1 MTSAPQTAFVDKPP
15 IELPHPVRMRIL
27 FMVMIGVFLAAL
39 DQTVVGTALP
49 KIITDLGGNDLYTWA
64 FTAYLLT
71 STISGPLYGKLSDL
85 FGRRPIFL
93 FGIGIFMVGSLLAGL
108 SQEMWHLIGARGI
121 QGLGAGALFPIALA
135 VIGDLFSPSERGR
148 YQGLFG
154 AVFGL
159 SVLIGPAIGGL
170 LTDTVGWPFV
180 FFFNLPIGAVVFYVV
195 WRNLPSYHL
204 GGDKPVIDYVGAA
217 LFTAALVPILIGL
230 TNKQSADWT
239 DPIVGGLIL
248 VGLVIGIVFLVAEAR
263 AREPIVPLE
272 LFRIRSFSISVAA
285 FFLAS
290 FGFLAAVVFLP
301 RWFQVVNGSSATESG
316 YQILPLLG
324 RSDHLGDGGRPA
336 GRTDGPVQGADLRA
350 LVTMAAGLW
359 LLTNLRADTPIPLV
373 WLWMFITGIGVG
385 PSFAVFTLIVQNSVP
400 IQRLGTATSNLTFFQ
415 SVGGTIGLAITG
427 TIFGTTLAAEAPRQL
442 VRRASRRSSPRP
454 VAVNSMRRPRS
465 AISARRSSPRSQKRS
480 GPRSNRSSR
489 RSSTRSIRP
498 CRSRPR
504 ARSTWVWLRRCWRR
518 SSSPG
523 SRRSAWEP
531 QSPSPIADTSGSGTT
546 IRSRRPARNASC
558 REGARWSAGGGSPGF
573 VVSGSDGHSRD
584 GTGDSG
590 VQTREGPFVGNGDRL
605 DQPRVGG
612 ERFGKYETP
621 GEHRSDGGVFL

>member
-1 MTSAPQTAFVDKPP
+1 VDKPP

-49 KIITDLGGNDLYTWA
+49 RIITDLGGNDLYTWA

-324 RSDHLGDGGRPA
+324 GLIISATAAGQLVARTGRYKA
-336 GRTDGPVQGADLRA
+336 LIFAA

-385 PSFAVFTLIVQNSVP
+385 PSFAVFTLVVQNSVP

-442 VRRASRRSSPRP
+442 VAAGVPP
-454 VAVNSMRRPRS
+454 ELA
-465 AISARRSSPRSQKRS
+465 A
-480 GPRSNRSSR
+480 
-489 RSSTRSIRP
+489 
-498 CRSRPR
+498 
-504 ARSTWVWLRRCWRR
+504 
-518 SSSPG
+518 
-523 SRRSAWEP
+523 
-531 QSPSPIADTSGSGTT
+531 
-546 IRSRRPARNASC
+546 
-558 REGARWSAGGGSPGF
+558 AGGGQLDAATAVGDLGAAILAQVPEAF
-573 VVSGSDGHSRD
+573 RAQVEPFIPAIVDAIHQAVSIATASTFYVGVAASLLAALLVAGLKEVRMGASEPVA
-584 GTGDSG
+584 DSG
-590 VQTREGPFVGNGDRL
+590 HERVGNDHT
-605 DQPRVGG
+605 VAA
-612 ERFGKYETP
+612 P
-621 GEHRSDGGVFL
+621 GA

>member
-1 MTSAPQTAFVDKPP
+1 MTSAQQTAFVDKPP

-49 KIITDLGGNDLYTWA
+49 RIITDLGGNDLYTWA

-135 VIGDLFSPSERGR
+135 VIGDIFAPSERGR

-159 SVLIGPAIGGL
+159 SVLVGPAIGGL
-170 LTDTVGWPFV
+170 ITDTIGWPFV
-180 FFFNLPIGAVVFYVV
+180 FFFNLPIGAAVFAGV

-324 RSDHLGDGGRPA
+324 GLIISATAAGQLVARTGRYKA
-336 GRTDGPVQGADLRA
+336 LIFAA

-385 PSFAVFTLIVQNSVP
+385 PSFAVFTLVVQNSVP

-442 VRRASRRSSPRP
+442 VAAGVPP
-454 VAVNSMRRPRS
+454 ELA
-465 AISARRSSPRSQKRS
+465 A
-480 GPRSNRSSR
+480 
-489 RSSTRSIRP
+489 
-498 CRSRPR
+498 
-504 ARSTWVWLRRCWRR
+504 
-518 SSSPG
+518 
-523 SRRSAWEP
+523 
-531 QSPSPIADTSGSGTT
+531 
-546 IRSRRPARNASC
+546 
-558 REGARWSAGGGSPGF
+558 AGGGQLDAATGVGDLGAAILAQVPEAF
-573 VVSGSDGHSRD
+573 RAQVEPFIPAIVDAIHQAVSIATASTFYVGVAASLLAALLVAGLKEVRMGASEPVA
-584 GTGDSG
+584 DSG
-590 VQTREGPFVGNGDRL
+590 HERVGNDHT
-605 DQPRVGG
+605 VAA
-612 ERFGKYETP
+612 P
-621 GEHRSDGGVFL
+621 GA

>member
-1 MTSAPQTAFVDKPP
+1 MTSAQQTAFVDKPP

-49 KIITDLGGNDLYTWA
+49 RIITDLGGNDLYTWA

-248 VGLVIGIVFLVAEAR
+248 VGLMIGIVFLVAEAR
-263 AREPIVPLE
+263 AQEPIVPLE

-324 RSDHLGDGGRPA
+324 GLIISATAAGQLVARRGRYKA
-336 GRTDGPVQGADLRA
+336 LIFAA

-442 VRRASRRSSPRP
+442 VAAGVPP
-454 VAVNSMRRPRS
+454 ELA
-465 AISARRSSPRSQKRS
+465 A
-480 GPRSNRSSR
+480 
-489 RSSTRSIRP
+489 
-498 CRSRPR
+498 
-504 ARSTWVWLRRCWRR
+504 
-518 SSSPG
+518 
-523 SRRSAWEP
+523 
-531 QSPSPIADTSGSGTT
+531 
-546 IRSRRPARNASC
+546 
-558 REGARWSAGGGSPGF
+558 AGGGQLYAATGVGDLGAAILAQVPEAF
-573 VVSGSDGHSRD
+573 RAQVEPFIPAIVDAIHQAVSIATASTFYVGVAASLLAALLVAGLKEVRMGASEPVA
-584 GTGDSG
+584 DSG
-590 VQTREGPFVGNGDRL
+590 HERVGNDH
-605 DQPRVGG
+605 PVAA
-612 ERFGKYETP
+612 P
-621 GEHRSDGGVFL
+621 GA